1 MAEAVETK
9 HGRSLLKKSAIL
21 ASDRFFG
28 VVEMN
33 KQKTRVRWVRV
44 GVGIAS
50 GVLFIMIITTLY
62 AMTFGSELP
71 DIWCVRFYPD
81 GSEKVLYG
89 DDCQIPQDNNTL
101 GNLNH
106 HPNLKQMRTP

>member
-1 MAEAVETK
+1 MILP
-9 HGRSLLKKSAIL
+9 RFLLGNGVGGSDKKNAFM
-21 ASDRFFG
+21 ASDRFWG
-28 VVEMN
+28 VIEMN
-33 KQKTRVRWVRV
+33 EQKTRVRWVRV

-50 GVLFIMIITTLY
+50 GILFIMIITTLY

-89 DDCQIPQDNNTL
+89 DDCQIPQDNNFSEI
-101 GNLNH
+101 
-106 HPNLKQMRTP
+106 